1 MLSAAV
7 CATDGCHA
15 QTGSLI
21 IAVLTTAGSQ
31 QVCVCAFDGLFVL
44 ISLFTSSI
52 LTNHPLEHART

>member
-21 IAVLTTAGSQ
+21 IAVLMIAGSR
-31 QVCVCAFDGLFVL
+31 QVCVCAFDALFFYAYFDL
-44 ISLFTSSI
+44 YLFHS
-52 LTNHPLEHART
+52 H